1 MSKTETEEEG
11 ELKSNDFILF
21 VKLWLS
27 KVESYFLGQQ
37 RWAAISDSIWTHSL
51 SFFIVLF
58 ERDYPFLQFSAPR
71 FFFLWSIIADLFLFN
86 YYKQL
91 IFSCLH
97 LEIYKV
103 YKATTID
110 NLTCVGEKLGA
121 FDSMVVF
128 VPSHLEGY
136 EFNHREFST
145 LLPSKLG
152 PSSLVSKKKKKVI
165 VEKLY
170 RTGCFFTCK

>member
-1 MSKTETEEEG
+1 MAEQSVIIFSGSTKMG
-11 ELKSNDFILF
+11 CYIRFNMDPL
-21 VKLWLS
+21 VKLFYSFVWERLS
-27 KVESYFLGQQ
+27 LF
-37 RWAAISDSIWTHSL
+37 AI
-51 SFFIVLF
+51 
-58 ERDYPFLQFSAPR
+58 FSPS

-152 PSSLVSKKKKKVI
+152 PSSLVSKKKKKWSLKSCI
-165 VEKLY
+165 GRGASSFLSKKKMWSLKSSI
-170 RTGCFFTCK
+170 GQGA